1 MGKTKPTWGGAR
13 QGAGRKP
20 LGKVSIFAR
29 LPEAAAVELKKRA
42 KDENTDLGNY
52 LIDKLNLL

>member
-1 MGKTKPTWGGAR
+1 MERTKPTWGGAR
-13 QGAGRKP
+13 KGAGRKP

-42 KDENTDLGNY
+42 KEENADLGSY
-52 LIDKLNLL
+52 LVNKLNLL